1 LTGFSRVVRSYRVIQ
16 ETNTR
21 ATENPYAT
29 PASEGS
35 LPARNLFQDIPTKEL
50 KKLRNDSH
58 TIRAV
63 AALLVLGLL
72 FILLAVGLMFAR
84 SGGAL
89 GVFELLFILFFA
101 ALNSVVLVGLIRR
114 ENWGRILGFVSG
126 TLMLIGIPIGT
137 LIGVLFMVSLARGK
151 RLFGPDRLVHKQL
164 EAEWKYRKRNKVE

>member
-1 LTGFSRVVRSYRVIQ
+1 MQ
-16 ETNTR
+16 ETNTP
-21 ATENPYAT
+21 TTDNPYAT
-29 PASEGS
+29 PVSEGS
-35 LPARNLFQDIPTKEL
+35 LPARNLFQDLHTTEL

-72 FILLAVGLMFAR
+72 FMLLIVGLMFTG
-84 SGGAL
+84 SGGAP

-114 ENWGRILGFVSG
+114 TNLGRILGFVSG
-126 TLMLIGIPIGT
+126 AFMLIGFPIGT

-164 EAEWKYRKRNKVE
+164 EAEWKYRKRNRVG